1 MVDLKLIATALKEAG
16 RADLQVQILELA
28 EKLREKEERI
38 HTVEQENRSLRQA
51 SDLKAR
57 VHPQDEMYFVRQDDG
72 RDDGPFCTR
81 CYDTD
86 GKLIRLQVAD
96 WDQPKCPKCETFQ
109 GPSKQRSRQTSTE
122 PYDPLAQW
130 SSH

>member
-28 EKLREKEERI
+28 EKLREKEDRI
-38 HTVEQENRSLRQA
+38 QTLDREVRSLRETG
-51 SDLKAR
+51 DLKAR
-57 VHPQDEMYFVRQDDG
+57 VRAQDEMYFVRQDDG

-96 WDQPKCPKCETFQ
+96 WDQPKCPKCGTFQ
-109 GPSKQRSRQTSTE
+109 GPYKRRSRQTSTE
-122 PYDPLAQW
+122 PYDPLAEW

>member
-1 MVDLKLIATALKEAG
+1 MIDLKLIATALKEAG
-16 RADLQVQILELA
+16 RADLQGQLLELS
-28 EKLREKEERI
+28 EKLREKEDRI
-38 HTVEQENRSLRQA
+38 HTLEREVRSLREA
-51 SDLKAR
+51 GDLKAR
-57 VHPQDEMYFVRQDDG
+57 VYAQDEMYFVRQDDS

-96 WDQPKCPKCETFQ
+96 WDQPKCPECRTFQ
-109 GPSKQRSRQTSTE
+109 GPSKPLSRQTSTE